1 MKPITA
7 VIAEDEPLL
16 AESLKRELARAWP
29 ELQIASVVGDGQSAV
44 DQTLTLQPDI
54 LFLDIQMPV
63 MTGLEAASSLASSL
77 PASQPLPLLVF
88 VTAFDQYAV
97 EAFDKQ
103 AMDYLLKPVRQERL
117 AQTVARLQERL
128 AKRDKR
134 EALEQGASFD
144 QTAAQLRELILA
156 VQPKRPLL
164 KTIQASKA
172 SAHGSTIT
180 MIPIED
186 VVYFE
191 AADKYIRVLT
201 ESNEYLIRTPL
212 KELLSTLDS
221 DVFWQIHRGTIVR
234 VSSIASVHRDE
245 SFKVSLKLRHRPETL
260 AVSRLYG
267 HLFKAM

>member
-1 MKPITA
+1 MKPIFA

-29 ELQIASVVGDGQSAV
+29 ELHIAAVVGDGQGAV
-44 DQTLTLQPDI
+44 DQALELKPDI

-77 PASQPLPLLVF
+77 PTSQPLPLLVF
-88 VTAFDQYAV
+88 VTAFDKYAV

-103 AMDYLLKPVRQERL
+103 AMDYILKPVRQERL
-117 AQTVARLQERL
+117 VQAVTRLKDRL
-128 AKRDKR
+128 GKR
-134 EALEQGASFD
+134 EALEQSASFD

-156 VQPKRPLL
+156 TTPKRPLL
-164 KTIQASKA
+164 KIIQASKA

-191 AADKYIRVLT
+191 AADKYIRVMT
-201 ESNEYLIRTPL
+201 DGSEYLIRTAL
-212 KELLSTLDS
+212 KDLLAELDS
-221 DVFWQIHRGTIVR
+221 ATFWQVHRGTVVR
-234 VSSIASVHRDE
+234 VASIASVHRDE
-245 SFKVSLKLRHRPETL
+245 SFKISLKLRNRPEIL

>member
-201 ESNEYLIRTPL
+201 E
-212 KELLSTLDS
+212 LLSTLDS